1 VHALRSLWDEPR
13 PPDPPVRVW
22 RDWLLVVVAL
32 LAAVLEGLLR
42 PDVPFRWLQV
52 AVFCGLVPLLL
63 WRRTWPLLVLVVF
76 FIGLDVL
83 VLLTGDGRGL
93 YSAAAALLL
102 PYAVVRW
109 GSGRE
114 AVVGLGIVLA
124 SAVSSLVVG
133 SATAGDAIGGFTV
146 LCSSLALGAAAR
158 YRSRARARELEQVTL
173 LERERLAR
181 DLHDTVAHHVSA
193 IAIRAQAGLATSAAR
208 PEAAA
213 EALRLIEAEAASTL
227 AEMRGMVR
235 MLRGN
240 GPAELSPTPG
250 IADLVLLGETESGGP
265 VVDVEIAGDVD
276 GVSSSVSAAVYRLA
290 QESITNARR
299 HARNATR
306 IEVRVVADGD
316 WVHLRV
322 TDDGD
327 GGPVRPTDT
336 GFGLHGMAERAHL
349 LGGTC
354 AAGSGPGRG
363 WTVAAVLP
371 RRGPA

>member
-1 VHALRSLWDEPR
+1 
-13 PPDPPVRVW
+13 
-22 RDWLLVVVAL
+22 
-32 LAAVLEGLLR
+32 
-42 PDVPFRWLQV
+42 
-52 AVFCGLVPLLL
+52 
-63 WRRTWPLLVLVVF
+63 
-76 FIGLDVL
+76 
-83 VLLTGDGRGL
+83 
-93 YSAAAALLL
+93 
-102 PYAVVRW
+102 
-109 GSGRE
+109 
-114 AVVGLGIVLA
+114 
-124 SAVSSLVVG
+124 
-133 SATAGDAIGGFTV
+133 
-146 LCSSLALGAAAR
+146 
-158 YRSRARARELEQVTL
+158 
-173 LERERLAR
+173 
-181 DLHDTVAHHVSA
+181 
-193 IAIRAQAGLATSAAR
+193 
-208 PEAAA
+208 
-213 EALRLIEAEAASTL
+213 
-227 AEMRGMVR
+227 
-235 MLRGN
+235 
-240 GPAELSPTPG
+240 
-250 IADLVLLGETESGGP
+250 

-327 GGPVRPTDT
+327 GGPVRATDT